1 MVTYIVREGDSI
13 FSIAENFGVSESQLT
28 SYNGLA
34 NQPGL
39 VPGQA
44 IIILSPDITATVQPG
59 DSLDSI
65 AAAYG
70 TDLNSILRNNPGLSR
85 GETLYPGQT
94 VVISYEGEKLGNLSV
109 NGYAYTYI
117 DRKLLSS
124 VLPFLTYL
132 TIFTYGFQTDGT
144 LVVPEGDEELIG
156 IARSY
161 GVAPVMLLSTLTEDG
176 VFSNQLSS
184 AIFNDAAARENL
196 IQNVLSVIRE
206 KNYYGLDIDFEYILP
221 SEAQAYVDF
230 ITQFREQLAAENIPL
245 WVSLAPKTS
254 SGQPGILYESHNY
267 AALGAAADFSTIMTY
282 EWGYKYGPPMA
293 VAPLNKVREVVSYAV
308 TQIEPARIFMGI
320 PNYGNDWTLPYVK
333 GESDAPSIGVEEA
346 LSIAY
351 NNGATVQFDETA
363 GSPFFRYF
371 LNGREHEVWFEDARS
386 IEAKLGLIRDYGLRG
401 CAWWNVMRPFTQNL
415 STMNALYNIEHV
427 EL

>member
-206 KNYYGLDIDFEYILP
+206 KNYYGLDIDFEYVLP

-320 PNYGNDWTLPYVK
+320 PNYGYDWTLPYVK

-386 IEAKLGLIRDYGLRG
+386 IQAKLALIPEYGLRG
-401 CAWWNVMRPFTQNL
+401 AGYWNIMRSYQQGWTVLN
-415 STMNALYNIEHV
+415 SLYHIERISG
-427 EL
+427 

>member
-1 MVTYIVREGDSI
+1 MVCIWLPILSERETVFFQSR
-13 FSIAENFGVSESQLT
+13 ENFGVSESQLT

-59 DSLDSI
+59 DTLDSI

-70 TDLNSILRNNPGLSR
+70 TDLNSILRNNPGLSS

-156 IARSY
+156 I
-161 GVAPVMLLSTLTEDG
+161 
-176 VFSNQLSS
+176 
-184 AIFNDAAARENL
+184 
-196 IQNVLSVIRE
+196 
-206 KNYYGLDIDFEYILP
+206 
-221 SEAQAYVDF
+221 
-230 ITQFREQLAAENIPL
+230 
-245 WVSLAPKTS
+245 
-254 SGQPGILYESHNY
+254 
-267 AALGAAADFSTIMTY
+267 
-282 EWGYKYGPPMA
+282 
-293 VAPLNKVREVVSYAV
+293 
-308 TQIEPARIFMGI
+308 
-320 PNYGNDWTLPYVK
+320 
-333 GESDAPSIGVEEA
+333 
-346 LSIAY
+346 
-351 NNGATVQFDETA
+351 
-363 GSPFFRYF
+363 
-371 LNGREHEVWFEDARS
+371 
-386 IEAKLGLIRDYGLRG
+386 
-401 CAWWNVMRPFTQNL
+401 RPFIRCCSGYASFDVNRGRRFFKP
-415 STMNALYNIEHV
+415 AV
-427 EL
+427 KRDF

>member
-109 NGYAYTYI
+109 NGNAYTYI

-132 TIFTYGFQTDGT
+132 TILHMDFKLTEHLLYLKEMKNLSVSPVHTVF
-144 LVVPEGDEELIG
+144 
-156 IARSY
+156 
-161 GVAPVMLLSTLTEDG
+161 APVMLLSTLTEDG

-320 PNYGNDWTLPYVK
+320 PNYGYDWTLPYVK

>member
-1 MVTYIVREGDSI
+1 M
-13 FSIAENFGVSESQLT
+13 
-28 SYNGLA
+28 
-34 NQPGL
+34 
-39 VPGQA
+39 
-44 IIILSPDITATVQPG
+44 QPG
-59 DSLDSI
+59 DTLDSI

-70 TDLNSILRNNPGLSR
+70 TDLNSILRNNPGLSS

-206 KNYYGLDIDFEYILP
+206 KNYYGLDIDFEYVLP

-230 ITQFREQLAAENIPL
+230 ITLF
-245 WVSLAPKTS
+245 
-254 SGQPGILYESHNY
+254 
-267 AALGAAADFSTIMTY
+267 
-282 EWGYKYGPPMA
+282 
-293 VAPLNKVREVVSYAV
+293 
-308 TQIEPARIFMGI
+308 
-320 PNYGNDWTLPYVK
+320 
-333 GESDAPSIGVEEA
+333 
-346 LSIAY
+346 
-351 NNGATVQFDETA
+351 
-363 GSPFFRYF
+363 
-371 LNGREHEVWFEDARS
+371 
-386 IEAKLGLIRDYGLRG
+386 
-401 CAWWNVMRPFTQNL
+401 
-415 STMNALYNIEHV
+415 
-427 EL
+427 